1 MIKANDLRVGNKVY
15 YNTGESIEVHLID
28 SVDIKLAEQY
38 NLLFNANHSPIPLT
52 EEWLIK
58 MGFSLYSSEGRYL
71 ITPNNE
77 IELLITLESD
87 NENTYCYIDIYQHI
101 DKEDDEGAE
110 IVFLTK
116 ENYYLHQLQNL
127 YYALTNEELII
138 NL

>member
-127 YYALTNEELII
+127 YYALTNEELTI
-138 NL
+138 L

>member
-15 YNTGESIEVHLID
+15 YNTGESIEVHTID

-127 YYALTNEELII
+127 YYALTNEELTI

>member
-127 YYALTNEELII
+127 YYALTNEELTII
-138 NL
+138 